1 MQEARKA
8 LVRALFLFTAIV
20 WLVAA
25 PMKGKAAEL
34 EYGKPGDPIR
44 LVVGHACC
52 FTEVWSVYALRHLES
67 FKKYLPKGSTVEYVT
82 GLQSAIIVNAM
93 LAGKAHI
100 GYMGDLVAYTA
111 VTKQNVADIRM
122 VAVVGTGYDQCNVF
136 LVRKDAPQF
145 KDAREAIKWMNGKQV
160 ATPKGSCTDMLV
172 QEVFTQNNVKPAAYL
187 NQSIE
192 VISSGFK
199 SGKLDAAAIWEP
211 NASNIELD
219 GTARRVA
226 SGLSFDEYGVSYLAM
241 RGDLIKQRPDVVKAW
256 LNAELDAELFLA
268 DVKNAPVMIKA
279 IKQHVTGFSDKA
291 LWMALYGSY
300 PESVGGTKRRL
311 TMPFVFTPQSEAH
324 LRKGTAFL
332 YASKAINVDKL
343 RPEAVMPEFAEQ
355 ILKERGLKAPV
366 GEVEALPMSAAP
378 K

>member
-1 MQEARKA
+1 MHDSGKPFARKMFL
-8 LVRALFLFTAIV
+8 LVAIM
-20 WLVAA
+20 LLIAA
-25 PMKGKAAEL
+25 PMKSKAAEL
-34 EYGKPGDPIR
+34 DFGKPGEPIN
-44 LVVGHACC
+44 LIVGHPCC
-52 FTEVWSVYALRHLES
+52 FTEVWSAYALRHLES
-67 FKKYLPKGSTVEYVT
+67 WKKYLPKGSTVEYVT
-82 GLQSAIIVNAM
+82 GLQSAIIVNSM
-93 LAGKAHI
+93 LAGKTHI

-122 VAVVGTGYDQCNVF
+122 VAVVGSGYDQCNVF

-145 KDAREAIKWMNGKQV
+145 KDANEAIKWMDGKQV

-172 QEVFTQNNVKPAAYL
+172 QEVFTQKNVKPAAYL

-192 VISSGFK
+192 IISSGFK
-199 SGKLDAAAIWEP
+199 SGRLDAAAIWEP
-211 NASNIELD
+211 NASNIELE
-219 GTARRVA
+219 GTGRRVA
-226 SGLSFDEYGVSYLAM
+226 SGLSFKEQGISYLTM
-241 RGDLIKQRPDVVKAW
+241 RADLIKQRPDVVKAW

-268 DVKNAPVMIKA
+268 DVKNAPVMIPA

-311 TMPFVFTPQSEAH
+311 TMPFGFTAQSDAH
-324 LRKGTAFL
+324 IRKGTAFL
-332 YASKAINVDKL
+332 YLNKAINVDKL
-343 RPEAVMPEFAEQ
+343 RPEAVMPEFTEQ

-366 GEVEALPMSAAP
+366 GEIEALPVSAAP

>member
-1 MQEARKA
+1 MARA
-8 LVRALFLFTAIV
+8 CATLGRMLFVLVFAGF
-20 WLVAA
+20 LVAA
-25 PMKGKAAEL
+25 PARVKAAEL
-34 EYGKPGDPIR
+34 NYGKQGDPIQ

-52 FTEVWSVYALRHLES
+52 FTEVWSAYALRHLRS
-67 FKKYLPKGSTVEYVT
+67 FEKYLPKGSTVEFVT

-122 VAVVGTGYDQCNVF
+122 VAVVGQGYDQCNVF

-145 KDAREAIKWMNGKQV
+145 KTAQEAIKWMDGKQV

-172 QEVFTQNNVKPAAYL
+172 QQVFQQNQVKPSAYL

-192 VISSGFK
+192 IISSGFK

-211 NASNIELD
+211 NASNIELE
-219 GTARRVA
+219 GSARRVG
-226 SGLSFDEYGVSYLAM
+226 SGLNFNELGVSYLAM
-241 RGDLIKQRPDVVKAW
+241 RGDLIRQRPDVVKAW
-256 LNAELDAELFLA
+256 LNAELDAQLFLA
-268 DVKNAPVMIKA
+268 DVKNAPTMVKA
-279 IKQHVTGFSDKA
+279 VKQHVTGFSDKA

-300 PESVGGTKRRL
+300 PDAVGGSKRRL
-311 TMPFVFTPQSEAH
+311 TLPFVFTPETEAH
-324 LRKGTAFL
+324 TKKGVAFL
-332 YASKAINVDKL
+332 YSSKAINVDKL
-343 RPEAVMPEFAEQ
+343 RPEAVMPEFAVQ
-355 ILKERGLKAPV
+355 VLKERGIKAPI
-366 GEVEALPMSAAP
+366 GDVEALPASAAP

>member
-1 MQEARKA
+1 MQAIQNVLARKLLL
-8 LVRALFLFTAIV
+8 LVTAAFLV
-20 WLVAA
+20 VA
-25 PMKGKAAEL
+25 PMKSKAAEL
-34 EYGKPGDPIR
+34 DYGKPGDPID

-67 FKKYLPKGSTVEYVT
+67 FKKYLPKGSTVNYVT
-82 GLQSAIIVNAM
+82 GLQSAVIVNAM

-122 VAVVGTGYDQCNVF
+122 VAVVGSGYDQCNVF

-172 QEVFTQNNVKPAAYL
+172 QEVFAQNQVKPAAYL

-211 NASNIELD
+211 NASNIELE
-219 GTARRVA
+219 GNARRVA

-268 DVKNAPVMIKA
+268 DEKNAPVMIQA
-279 IKQHVTGFSDKA
+279 IKQHVTGFSDRA

-300 PESVGGTKRRL
+300 PGSVGGTQTRL
-311 TMPFVFTPQSEAH
+311 TMPFVFTPQTDAH

-332 YASKAINVDKL
+332 YSTKAINVDKL
-343 RPEAVMPEFAEQ
+343 RPEAIAPEFAEQ
-355 ILKERGLKAPV
+355 ILKERGLKSPI
-366 GEVEALPMSAAP
+366 GEVNALPISAAP

>member
-1 MQEARKA
+1 MHEAKQA
-8 LVRALFLFTAIV
+8 LGRAFFL
-20 WLVAA
+20 WLVIALLVLA
-25 PMKGKAAEL
+25 PLKSRSAEL
-34 EYGKPGDPIR
+34 DYGKQGDPIE

-122 VAVVGTGYDQCNVF
+122 VAVVGQGYDQCNVF
-136 LVRKDAPQF
+136 LVRKDAPHF
-145 KDAREAIKWMNGKQV
+145 KTAKEAIKWMHGKQV

-172 QEVFTQNNVKPAAYL
+172 QEVFTQNNVKPASYL

-211 NASNIELD
+211 NASNIELE
-219 GTARRVA
+219 GTARRVG
-226 SGLSFDEYGVSYLAM
+226 SGLNFQQYGVSYLAM
-241 RGDLIKQRPDVVKAW
+241 RGDLIQKRPDVVKAW
-256 LNAELDAELFLA
+256 LNAELDAQLFLA
-268 DVKNAPVMIKA
+268 DVRNAPVMIQA
-279 IKQHVTGFSDKA
+279 IKKHVTGFSDKA

-300 PESVGGTKRRL
+300 PEAVGGTKRRL
-311 TMPFVFTPQSEAH
+311 TMPFAFTKESEEH

-343 RPEAVMPEFAEQ
+343 RPESVMPQFAEE
-355 ILKERGLKAPV
+355 ILKERGLKAPA
-366 GEVEALPMSAAP
+366 GEVEALPASAAP